1 MSLDRTRRWMR
12 FCCLIGLF
20 CVIYT
25 IFTGDYSGKSPLM
38 WIGLLFI
45 AAAAFIYFRH
55 GVCCH
60 CGRRLPIHDIYQG
73 KFCPYCRGDLHMNSS
88 SAPKR

>member
-25 IFTGDYSGKSPLM
+25 IFTGVILEKSPLM
-38 WIGLLFI
+38 WLALPSLRQRRLFI
-45 AAAAFIYFRH
+45 FAMGFA
-55 GVCCH
+55 VTV
-60 CGRRLPIHDIYQG
+60 GRRLPIHDIYQG

-88 SAPKR
+88 STPKR

>member
-38 WIGLLFI
+38 WIGIAFI
-45 AAAAFIYFRH
+45 AAAACFYFRA
-55 GVCCH
+55 GGFWD
-60 CGRRLPIHDIYQG
+60 CGRRRPIQGNFQGELLPHS
-73 KFCPYCRGDLHMNSS
+73 RGDLHMNSS
-88 SAPKR
+88 STPKR